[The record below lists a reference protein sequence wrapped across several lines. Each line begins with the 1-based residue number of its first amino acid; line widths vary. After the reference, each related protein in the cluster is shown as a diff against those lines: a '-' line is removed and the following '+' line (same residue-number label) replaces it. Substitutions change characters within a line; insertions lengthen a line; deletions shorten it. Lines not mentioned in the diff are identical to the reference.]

1 MPDILTQSEANALIK
16 ISKFPQDTQ
25 SRYVYSVGEMKMMI
39 PLISGDGRE
48 LFFLDLW
55 KGKISLK
62 SKYQT
67 RGRKTIILVRVDLH
81 GAPHRNPDGR
91 EVPGNHIH
99 LYQEGFDDKWAYPID
114 PEKFVNTHDLWQ
126 TFLDFMNFCNIQ
138 RLNIDRRLL

>member
-1 MPDILTQSEANALIK
+1 MSDVLTQSEANILIK
-16 ISKFPQDTQ
+16 MPKFPQDAQ
-25 SRYVYSVGEMKMMI
+25 IRYVYPMNEMRMEI
-39 PLISGDGRE
+39 PLISDDDRE
-48 LFFLDLW
+48 LFSLDLW
-55 KGKISLK
+55 KGKLSFK

-81 GAPHRNPDGR
+81 GAPHRNPDGQ
-91 EVPGNHIH
+91 EVPGSHIH

-114 PEKFVNTHDLWQ
+114 PEKFTNIHDLWQ